1 MAKKLVDRIIDI
13 SRVKDRRLLFQ
24 RSQSMSHNMVLMIA
38 RKMISLIALSILLRR
53 SGRLDMLQGVST
65 LGVKLTRKILARYDR

>member
-53 SGRLDMLQGVST
+53 SGR
-65 LGVKLTRKILARYDR
+65 